1 MPKKTAEI
9 SPRRPA
15 VIVSLARACRLAE
28 VDYRTLCKAMMSG
41 HFTPDFVTQGEEGRA
56 YVNFDPQR
64 LFDIVDA
71 IKQLKEQN

>member
-28 VDYRTLCKAMMSG
+28 VDYRTLCKAMLAG
-41 HFTPDFVTQGEEGRA
+41 HFTPDHVTLGEEGRA

-64 LFDIVDA
+64 LFDIADA
-71 IKQLKEQN
+71 VKRLKEQP